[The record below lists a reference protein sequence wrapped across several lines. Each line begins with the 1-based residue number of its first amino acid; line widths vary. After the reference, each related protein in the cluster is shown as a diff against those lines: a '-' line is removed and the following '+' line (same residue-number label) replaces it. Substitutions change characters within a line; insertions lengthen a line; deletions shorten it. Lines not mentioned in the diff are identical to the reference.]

1 MKHAW
6 KLALALVALA
16 ATVMALYVQIFER
29 RSRQEEERLSA
40 ARLERAL
47 GEARLRLKAEI
58 LAELR
63 AELAKPA
70 GEQGDRPL
78 PNAVLRRGES
88 GGRVEQQL
96 LAPGSAQATP
106 GDLQQSL
113 DSLAFQMERN
123 DRATRREVEELR
135 AELRREQEAS
145 AKTVGFLLAAL
156 VPLVI
161 HLLASAWPRGSTS
174 ARSAPDRS
182 PD

>member
-6 KLALALVALA
+6 KLALALAALA
-16 ATVMALYVQIFER
+16 ATVMALHVQIFER
-29 RSRQEEERLSA
+29 RSRQEEERLAA
-40 ARLERAL
+40 ARLEQAL

-70 GEQGDRPL
+70 AEQGDRPL

-88 GGRVEQQL
+88 GGRVVQQIL
-96 LAPGSAQATP
+96 GPDSAQATP
-106 GDLQQSL
+106 GDLRQGLDALTLQQES
-113 DSLAFQMERN
+113 SN
-123 DRATRREVEELR
+123 RATRREIEELR

-145 AKTVGFLLAAL
+145 GKTLGFLLAAV
-156 VPLVI
+156 VPLVV

-174 ARSAPDRS
+174 SRTAPDRS
-182 PD
+182 PG